1 MLSLVLPSDKVPSSW
16 VGNIL
21 SHHVIVIQVIIVIV
35 IVVNVI
41 VIVVNVIVL
50 VIMITCVD

>member
-1 MLSLVLPSDKVPSSW
+1 MLLSLVLPSDKVPSSW

-21 SHHVIVIQVIIVIV
+21 SHHVIVIQVIIVIA
-35 IVVNVI
+35 
-41 VIVVNVIVL
+41 IVVNVIVL